1 LISLL
6 IYIINSIFKLK
17 IKHTSRTVIFN
28 SSKKQKM
35 KIGIGI
41 IIIAVLVLGIGIG
54 LKLSDSKIETE
65 SFTIAGLVLNS
76 IGLLILVFTKKKAD
90 K

>member
-1 LISLL
+1 
-6 IYIINSIFKLK
+6 
-17 IKHTSRTVIFN
+17 
-28 SSKKQKM
+28 M